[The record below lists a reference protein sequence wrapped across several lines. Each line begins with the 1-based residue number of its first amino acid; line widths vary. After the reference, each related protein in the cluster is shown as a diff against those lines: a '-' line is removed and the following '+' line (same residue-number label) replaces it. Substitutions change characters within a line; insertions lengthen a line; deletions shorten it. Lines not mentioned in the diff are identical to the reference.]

1 MLKKP
6 SLMKPNLSTKFA
18 IDFDWWKSQDQNWR
32 NSLISYLC
40 PEHRENF
47 ASHSDNSSFDL
58 VNPQTGEV
66 SQGDALIDTLI
77 NHCAKKDDFITPGAP
92 LVDSIFKT
100 FLSNHNQPL
109 NCEELSKIVHKPAAT
124 ILSTIGGFKV
134 YKGIR
139 PV

>member
-6 SLMKPNLSTKFA
+6 SLIKPNLSTKFA
-18 IDFDWWKSQDQNWR
+18 IDFDWWKSQDRNWR

-40 PEHRENF
+40 PEHRESF
-47 ASHSDNSSFDL
+47 SGHSDASSFDL

-66 SQGDALIDTLI
+66 TQGDALIDTLI
-77 NHCAKKDDFITPGAP
+77 YHCANQEDFITPGAP
-92 LVDSIFKT
+92 LVDSFFKT

-109 NCEELSKIVHKPAAT
+109 SCEELSQIVHKPAAT
-124 ILSTIGGFKV
+124 ILSTIGSFKV

>member
-6 SLMKPNLSTKFA
+6 SLIKPNLSTKFA
-18 IDFDWWKSQDQNWR
+18 IDFDWWKSQDRNWR

-40 PEHRENF
+40 PEHRESF
-47 ASHSDNSSFDL
+47 ASHSDTYSFDL
-58 VNPQTGEV
+58 VDPQTGEV

-77 NHCAKKDDFITPGAP
+77 NHCAKQDDFITPGAP

-109 NCEELSKIVHKPAAT
+109 TCEELSQIVHKPAAT
-124 ILSTIGGFKV
+124 ILSTIGSLKV